1 MFLPVCVLVI
11 LLTSGTSLILYNEIV
26 SSCNLVLD
34 ELISNCIHIQFHEA
48 FCGSLLTH
56 HMTQFWE
63 MQDVTVMFH
72 WSVQLC
78 QHSSHT
84 TECPPH
90 PERQLGKFHKPISQ
104 CRQCPV
110 TCGLL
115 ALSAVGLSTGIS
127 KELCIYQSTL

>member
-72 WSVQLC
+72 WSV
-78 QHSSHT
+78 
-84 TECPPH
+84 
-90 PERQLGKFHKPISQ
+90 
-104 CRQCPV
+104 
-110 TCGLL
+110 
-115 ALSAVGLSTGIS
+115 
-127 KELCIYQSTL
+127 